1 MNDYLKHYGILG
13 MKWGIRRTPAQLA
26 RARKPNKDHPDY
38 TKAHTKKSARQMS
51 DSELRERNTRLQMEN
66 QYSQLKRD
74 QNLIIKGSNYVAASA
89 AVLGTAVTLYNN
101 SDKLVSIGKKF
112 VDVIK
117 KIKG

>member
-1 MNDYLKHYGILG
+1 
-13 MKWGIRRTPAQLA
+13 
-26 RARKPNKDHPDY
+26 
-38 TKAHTKKSARQMS
+38 
-51 DSELRERNTRLQMEN
+51 
-66 QYSQLKRD
+66 
-74 QNLIIKGSNYVAASA
+74 VAASA